1 MVPSAPAA
9 IAPTLAPFWPS
20 IVKADLE
27 KSPLRDMRAK
37 LLPPGPKKLA
47 GNQRAPS
54 EPTTRPVG
62 DPYWNWWVVRT
73 PPVVIWS
80 IRPCCVSV
88 NQRKPAVATIASA
101 TVVVYLVLPLGS
113 VKDAWKV
120 PFVSRLAIFEPTVRT
135 LWRLKI

>member
-9 IAPTLAPFWPS
+9 IAPALAPFWPS

-27 KSPLRDMRAK
+27 KSPLRDMRAR

-62 DPYWNWWVVRT
+62 DPYWNAARRLQAERLRKRDV
-73 PPVVIWS
+73 PVLDRGVHE
-80 IRPCCVSV
+80 R
-88 NQRKPAVATIASA
+88 QTRHG
-101 TVVVYLVLPLGS
+101 LPR
-113 VKDAWKV
+113 V
-120 PFVSRLAIFEPTVRT
+120 
-135 LWRLKI
+135 